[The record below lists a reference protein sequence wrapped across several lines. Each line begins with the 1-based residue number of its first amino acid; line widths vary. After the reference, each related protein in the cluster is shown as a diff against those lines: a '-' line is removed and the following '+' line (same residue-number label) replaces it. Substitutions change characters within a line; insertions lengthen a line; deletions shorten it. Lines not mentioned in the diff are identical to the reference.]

1 MKRPACIFTKVYNEP
16 RFFPVWLD
24 YYSRWFEPQDIH
36 VLHALKPNRCE
47 FDDWM
52 PGAEFMYYPM
62 GEPGPHDMYLDSVR
76 VMREQRRL
84 LEHYEKV
91 IYTDVD
97 EILYSPVGLAEC
109 VRQWPGGV
117 ACAKGFEVVHQ
128 WHKYSTGP
136 LEPSRLTNAVG
147 PYQETPEARLDWSR
161 PLLAQRHWWYH
172 SRTYSK
178 PLLTSVPVDWEPG
191 FHRVRG
197 SAVNTISD
205 DLILLHLHKIDYA
218 SAKERQRSRL
228 ANEPEWQANAL
239 ENDVPGYQFYLDGDR
254 YDRWWFESID
264 HPGEGP
270 APLRLMPEEIRS
282 LL

>member
-16 RFFPVWLD
+16 RFFPVWLN

-36 VLHALKPNRCE
+36 VLHALKPVRCG

-62 GEPGPHDMYLDSVR
+62 DEPGPHDMYLDSVR
-76 VMREQRRL
+76 VMKMQRQL

-109 VRQWPGGV
+109 IRQWPGGV

-128 WHKYSTGP
+128 WQSAQHSHEHDMGCWMGHEDP
-136 LEPSRLTNAVG
+136 
-147 PYQETPEARLDWSR
+147 LDWSK
-161 PLLAQRHWWYH
+161 PLLAQREWWYH

-178 PLLTSVPVDWEPG
+178 PLLASVPVDWESG

-197 SAVNTISD
+197 QAVNVISD

-218 SAKERQRSRL
+218 SAKDRQRSRL
-228 ANEPEWQANAL
+228 ANEPGWQANAL

-270 APLRLMPEEIRS
+270 APFRLMPEEIRS